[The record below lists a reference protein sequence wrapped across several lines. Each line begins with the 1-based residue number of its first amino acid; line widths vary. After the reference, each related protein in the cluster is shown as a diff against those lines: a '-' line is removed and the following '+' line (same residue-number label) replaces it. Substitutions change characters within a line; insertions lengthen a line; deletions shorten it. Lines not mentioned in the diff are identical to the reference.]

1 MSENITKLRKNA
13 SDLGLKGAETISEDQ
28 IKEAIEQFVK
38 DLKGKISDFSQ
49 LLSSLL
55 KDQNESVEKKRRGII
70 EAMQRDEQKAEKQD
84 IQPTEIVESR
94 LADFERIKLLGTGNF
109 SVEQV

>member
-13 SDLGLKGAETISEDQ
+13 SDLGLKGADTISEDQ
-28 IKEAIEQFVK
+28 VKEAIEQFVK

-55 KDQNESVEKKRRGII
+55 KDQKDAVEKKRRGII
-70 EAMQRDEQKAEKQD
+70 EAMQRDEQQAEKQD
-84 IQPTEIVESR
+84 TQPTEIVESR
-94 LADFERIKLLGTGNF
+94 LADFERIRLLGTGNF